1 MNFATRVLHGT
12 SSIDRV
18 TGASSIPIYQAST
31 FHQFD
36 IDQPGE
42 YDYARSGNPTRQ
54 ALEEMIA
61 HLEGGKYGFAFA
73 SGMAAVS
80 SVFLLFSAGDHLVV
94 AEDVY
99 GGTYRVLTNILSRLG
114 VQVTFVDTTDPEA
127 VQAAIQSNTRGLY
140 LETPSN
146 PTLKV
151 TDLALLCSLAR
162 DKGLLTIV
170 DNTFLTPYYQRP
182 LELGADIVVHSATK
196 FIGGHSDVV
205 AGLVATRD
213 ERLGK
218 QLYAIQNGFGS
229 ILGVQDCWLVMRGL
243 KTLKTR
249 LDVSSQSAAA
259 IARWL
264 DAHPLV
270 DRVYYTGLPEHQG
283 HYLQTRQASGHGAV
297 LSFDLGSRERVKIL
311 LDAVKLPLVAVSLG
325 AVESIL
331 SYPAQM
337 SHASMPP
344 EERRQRGI
352 TDGLLRLSV
361 GLEDV
366 DDLIADLEQA
376 LAATARYASANN
388 TSSKSCG
395 NW

>member
-12 SSIDRV
+12 SSTDPV

-31 FHQFD
+31 FHQAD
-36 IDQPGE
+36 LNQPGE
-42 YDYARSGNPTRQ
+42 YDYARSGNPTRR
-54 ALEEMIA
+54 ALEELIA
-61 HLEGGKYGFAFA
+61 HLEGGTRGFAFA
-73 SGMAAVS
+73 SGMAAIS
-80 SVFLLFSAGDHLVV
+80 SVFLLFSSGDHLIVS
-94 AEDVY
+94 EDVY
-99 GGTYRVLTNILSRLG
+99 GGTYRVLTEILARLG

-127 VQAAIQSNTRGLY
+127 VRAAIRPNTRGLY

-151 TDLALLCSLAR
+151 SDLALLSRLAKER
-162 DKGLLTIV
+162 GLLTIV

-205 AGLVATRD
+205 AGLVVTGD
-213 ERLGK
+213 ERIGK

-243 KTLKTR
+243 KTLKAR
-249 LDVSSQSAAA
+249 LDVSSQSAAV

-264 DAHPLV
+264 ARHPLV
-270 DRVYYTGLPEHQG
+270 ERVYYPGLPEHQG
-283 HYLQTRQASGHGAV
+283 HALQARQASGFGAV
-297 LSFDLGSRERVKIL
+297 LSFDLGCRERVKAL
-311 LDAVKLPLVAVSLG
+311 LEAVRLPLVAVSLG
-325 AVESIL
+325 AVETIL

-344 EERRQRGI
+344 AERCRRGI

-366 DDLIADLEQA
+366 DDLLADLEQA
-376 LAATARYASANN
+376 LAAASGV
-388 TSSKSCG
+388 KV
-395 NW
+395 

>member
-1 MNFATRVLHGT
+1 MNFATRLLHGT
-12 SSIDRV
+12 DSFDRK

-42 YDYARSGNPTRQ
+42 YDYARSGNPTRY

-61 HLEGGKYGFAFA
+61 HLEGGKRGFAFS
-73 SGMAAVS
+73 SGMAAIS
-80 SVFLLFSAGDHLVV
+80 SVFLLFSAGDHLIV

-114 VQVTFVDTTDPEA
+114 VEVSFVDTTQPEA
-127 VQAAIQSNTRGLY
+127 VQASIRPNTRGIY

-151 TDLALLCSLAR
+151 TDLALLCGMAR
-162 DKGLLTIV
+162 ERGLLTIV

-182 LELGADIVVHSATK
+182 LELGADIVIHSATK
-196 FIGGHSDVV
+196 FISGHSDVV
-205 AGLVATRD
+205 AGLVVTRD
-213 ERLGK
+213 EQLGE
-218 QLYAIQNGFGS
+218 QLYTVQNGFGA

-249 LDVSSQSAAA
+249 LDTSSASAAKL
-259 IARWL
+259 ARWL
-264 DAHPLV
+264 KDHPQV
-270 DRVYYTGLPEHQG
+270 ERVYYTGLPEHEG
-283 HYLQTRQASGHGAV
+283 HALQERQSSGHGAV
-297 LSFDLGSRERVKIL
+297 LSFDVGSRERVKAL

-337 SHASMPP
+337 SHAAMPP
-344 EERRQRGI
+344 DERRRRGI

-366 DDLIADLEQA
+366 NDLIADLEQA
-376 LAATARYASANN
+376 LAATARFAAVKEF
-388 TSSKSCG
+388 T
-395 NW
+395 